1 MPRYRTRTGVPL
13 GFAQPGTKR
22 ERELLARGA
31 VLDSGD
37 PGGTPADPGNA
48 DLLSRTVDQV
58 LSDVAEFNRDALAQV
73 LNDEQAGRQRTT
85 LVEGLQTLIDTHDHE
100 ARARQEAGLE

>member
-31 VLDSGD
+31 VLDSDD
-37 PGGTPADPGNA
+37 PTGTPADPGNTS
-48 DLLSRTVDQV
+48 LLACTVDQV

-73 LNDEQAGRQRTT
+73 LADEQAGRCRST

-100 ARARQEAGLE
+100 QRARREVGLE

>member
-31 VLDSGD
+31 VLDSDGST
-37 PGGTPADPGNA
+37 GTPADPGNGA
-48 DLLSRTVDQV
+48 LLAKTVNQV
-58 LSDVAEFNRDALAQV
+58 LNDVADFGRDALHQV
-73 LNDEQAGRQRTT
+73 LVDEQAGRARTT
-85 LVEGLQTLIDTHDHE
+85 LIEGLQTLIDTHDHE
-100 ARARQEAGLE
+100 QRIRQEAGIE